1 VSDARRNLNDNY
13 EYLIAA
19 KNAQLKNN
27 AEILLMEL
35 YEIKTPTNITLTQS
49 MIDSTLADV
58 SKMRKLASLMVDVMD
73 ASVSDSSN
81 LTSTTISSLK
91 STFSSMYTALSS
103 KYTSLVNVLET
114 DTDKKRSLEQ
124 QIAQA
129 KTDVDYQKKQIILKQ
144 KEIEQSKL
152 SNDRQLKN
160 DTIDYTL
167 KLDPLSNDEKTVA
180 KLQLE
185 AARITVQ
192 EKQIAL
198 AKVQLKSPVE

>member
-1 VSDARRNLNDNY
+1 
-13 EYLIAA
+13 
-19 KNAQLKNN
+19 
-27 AEILLMEL
+27 
-35 YEIKTPTNITLTQS
+35 
-49 MIDSTLADV
+49 
-58 SKMRKLASLMVDVMD
+58 
-73 ASVSDSSN
+73 
-81 LTSTTISSLK
+81 
-91 STFSSMYTALSS
+91 MYTALSS